1 MTTNQ
6 SPAEALDE
14 AIQFLAK
21 HIWEKAEFFA
31 SDEDEKRAEI
41 LYARKFMGQAVTAYA
56 ATVEREA
63 DTKARIDEL
72 WEILD
77 YVTTTSYDTSTG
89 QKMDKYIND
98 RLAALQGPIQGD
110 SNTSEEASSTQ

>member
-1 MTTNQ
+1 MTANQ

-63 DTKARIDEL
+63 RFDEL
-72 WEILD
+72 TNFNLPQ
-77 YVTTTSYDTSTG
+77 YDHSKCPDPKTCIGYMNAESDFDNE
-89 QKMDKYIND
+89 KEL

-110 SNTSEEASSTQ
+110 SK